1 MKKKIG
7 RYEVVEELGR
17 GAMGVVYKAY
27 DPVIDRILAI
37 KLIKLESNSFAVDQ
51 EEIKQ
56 RFLREARSAG
66 TLSHPNIVTIYD
78 VGEDRNE
85 AYIAMEF
92 IDGKT
97 LSDIIEEGKRF
108 NYTAILN
115 VFTQIADALDY
126 AHKKGIIHRDIKPA
140 NIMLTKEGRVK
151 LCDFG
156 IAKIK
161 SSAHT
166 TQTGIIM
173 GTPFYMSPEQ
183 IKAEKIDG
191 RSDIFSLGIVLYELL
206 SGDIPFRGETTSIL
220 YKIVHEDPPPP
231 KLMMKDLP
239 KFYETVILKSLAKK
253 AEERYRTCS
262 ELAAA
267 LKRYETKYLKKKK
280 KSKKEIDEDAKTVL
294 ISKANEYSLS
304 ESEDTAVI
312 EDEYKPL
319 TEGRAASIAKARS
332 LRAMVLIFLLTIVA
346 AGAAYYGYNN
356 WDNIK
361 TIFIRSDQAVENKT
375 KAQAITNLFQSKGF
389 NKTLSIT
396 SEPLGALIFANG
408 KDTGEKTPADINVSG
423 KVGEIYNFVLKKDL
437 YSDTTK
443 EIVLEQEIAD
453 AINVVLQPTIK
464 EVLIETQPPGAKIAL
479 DDEELEGETPIEIK
493 LELAKTYQL
502 KLFMNGYFDK
512 TVELNPNEIEDSTT
526 YQLEVIPD
534 PGFLMIKGNYPVDV
548 YLGKR
553 RIARS
558 ALNKRIE
565 ILPGNHNLTIIN
577 EEIFLNRT
585 INVRIISEK
594 NTEFVLPGLGK
605 INILATPSSGK
616 IYING
621 IFLDNPPI
629 RDSNIVAGTH
639 KIKCVWLDGKE
650 KTETRTVIAGKSEYV
665 RFIAPEAR

>member
-17 GAMGVVYKAY
+17 GAMGVVYKSY

-37 KLIKLESNSFAVDQ
+37 KLIKLDSNSFAVDQ

-97 LSDIIEEGKRF
+97 LSHIIEEGKRLD
-108 NYTAILN
+108 YTAILN
-115 VFTQIADALDY
+115 IFAQIADALDY

-140 NIMLTKEGRVK
+140 NIMLTREGRVK

-206 SGDIPFRGETTSIL
+206 SGDIPFKGETTSIL
-220 YKIVHEDPPPP
+220 YKIVHEDPPAP
-231 KLMMKDLP
+231 KLITKDLP

-253 AEERYRTCS
+253 VEDRYRTCS

-267 LKRYETKYLKKKK
+267 LKRYESKYLKKKK
-280 KSKKEIDEDAKTVL
+280 KSKADIDEEAKTVL
-294 ISKANEYSLS
+294 ISEANEYSIN

-319 TEGRAASIAKARS
+319 TEGKDVAVAKARS
-332 LRAMVLIFLLTIVA
+332 LRIMILGLLLIIIA
-346 AGAAYYGYNN
+346 AGAGYYGYYN

-361 TIFIRSDQAVENKT
+361 VIFSNSDQQSENKT
-375 KAQAITNLFQSKGF
+375 KAQAITNLFQIKSL
-389 NKTLSIT
+389 NKTLFIN
-396 SEPLGALIFANG
+396 SEPPGALIFING
-408 KDTGEKTPADINVSG
+408 KDTGKMTPTNIDVSG
-423 KVGEIYNFVLKKDL
+423 KVGEICNLVLKKDL
-437 YSDTTK
+437 YSDTT
-443 EIVLEQEIAD
+443 EGIVLNQQIPD
-453 AINVVLQPTIK
+453 TFNIMLQPLTK
-464 EVLIETQPPGAKIAL
+464 EVLIETQPPGAKITL
-479 DDEELEGETPIEIK
+479 DDETLEGETPIKVKLAFDKIYTLKLLMEGYYDK
-493 LELAKTYQL
+493 TLELNAK
-502 KLFMNGYFDK
+502 
-512 TVELNPNEIEDSTT
+512 ELEDTAT

-534 PGFLMIKGNYPVDV
+534 PGFLIVKGSYPIDI
-548 YLGKR
+548 YLGNR
-553 RIARS
+553 LLARS
-558 ALNKRIE
+558 AINKKIE
-565 ILPGNHNLTIIN
+565 ILPGNHNLTIVN
-577 EEIFLNRT
+577 EEIFLNRI
-585 INVRIISEK
+585 INVQISSK
-594 NTEFVLPGLGK
+594 QNTEFALPGIGK
-605 INILATPSSGK
+605 INIQAIRSNCK
-616 IYING
+616 IYIDG
-621 IFLDNPPI
+621 KYLDYPPI
-629 RDSNIVAGTH
+629 SDRNIVAGNHT
-639 KIKCVWLDGKE
+639 IKCVWADGTEKIEKKE
-650 KTETRTVIAGKSEYV
+650 IIAGKSAYV
-665 RFIAPEAR
+665 RF